1 MSVENDNIIDVGF
14 EEVKSDKDEK
24 IYKTLSEVA
33 RLLNEPDA
41 TVRVWCNHFNEALQI
56 ERSGRNRMFKQKNID
71 DLLLVKSLIRDKGF
85 KHTQVLEYLLKRKY
99 GNENELV
106 VTEENPLALKA
117 ISVALS
123 EEIKPLLEAY
133 RETILEEI
141 SITLTENDRNRKLEL
156 EEFKNSISEIVE
168 KQLDFIDT
176 KEQEAKDRDNEIL
189 DFLKNSMENRQQN
202 EKQDKK
208 GGIFSRFFKK

>member
-1 MSVENDNIIDVGF
+1 MCPCSI
-14 EEVKSDKDEK
+14 
-24 IYKTLSEVA
+24 
-33 RLLNEPDA
+33 
-41 TVRVWCNHFNEALQI
+41 
-56 ERSGRNRMFKQKNID
+56 NRQDYTTGEKNID